1 MTQMPRWNQSGLSV
15 GEVAARSGIAVSA
28 VHFYE
33 RQGLISSRRTSGNQ
47 RRYRRETLR
56 RIALIRI
63 AQRVGIP
70 LAQIRQALETLPKGR
85 TPTRADW
92 QQLSEQWKAELDD
105 RIRSL
110 QQLRDEFTDCIGCGC
125 LSLDRCALA
134 NPQDVGS
141 NRGPGPVRLLEP
153 TPPLKSSRHDK

>member
-15 GEVAARSGIAVSA
+15 GEIAARSGIAVSA

-33 RQGLISSRRTSGNQ
+33 REGLISSRRTAGNQ

-56 RIALIRI
+56 RIALIRV
-63 AQRVGIP
+63 AQRVGIS
-70 LAQIRQALETLPKGR
+70 LAEIRRALETLPKGR

-92 QQLSEQWKAELDD
+92 KQLSESWKTELDD

-134 NPQDVGS
+134 NPHDVGS
-141 NRGPGPVRLLEP
+141 ERGTGPVRLRESSAGSGP
-153 TPPLKSSRHDK
+153 TPG